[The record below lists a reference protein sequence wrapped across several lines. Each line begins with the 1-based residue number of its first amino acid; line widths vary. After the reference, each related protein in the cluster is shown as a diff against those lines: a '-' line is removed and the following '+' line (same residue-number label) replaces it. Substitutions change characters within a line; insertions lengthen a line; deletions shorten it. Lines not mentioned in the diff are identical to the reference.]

1 MEDRE
6 REREYGWYLI
16 GTNRLGHD
24 AVGYEEFVTKWQE
37 FEDHAELLKTAD
49 VEETLNAVDA
59 EKRREM
65 QARLKTD
72 PFVKAVLVGM
82 SEDTEAMGDQ

>member
-6 REREYGWYLI
+6 LEREYGWYLI
-16 GTNRLGHD
+16 GTNRLGHE
-24 AVGYEEFVTKWQE
+24 AVVYEEFVVKWQE
-37 FEDHAELLKTAD
+37 FQDHAELLKTAD
-49 VEETLNAVDA
+49 AEETLTSVDA

-82 SEDTEAMGDQ
+82 SEDPAATGG